1 MLKRHLF
8 FFFFFSLDLVLL
20 MTTNSQSVKEA
31 ITALE
36 QESTKYISMHT
47 MLCSNPFVW
56 LKLNQK

>member
-1 MLKRHLF
+1 MLKRHHF
-8 FFFFFSLDLVLL
+8 FFSFSLDLALL

-47 MLCSNPFVW
+47 MLCSNPFMW